1 MTKKELEIFN
11 KTIKEINGDL
21 QNNRGLFY
29 EKEKDSYPFEIN
41 NENIFVLIYFLIK
54 KGIIK

>member
-11 KTIKEINGDL
+11 KIIKEINGDL
-21 QNNRGLFY
+21 QNNRGFFC
-29 EKEKDSYPFEIN
+29 EKERDSYPFEIN